1 MLCQRRSKNASVC
14 YPEHRQKPVIKPS
27 PSAFCVHP
35 ELNFCYTHRHS
46 QQMLQIL
53 KKWSPQSERRIQKS
67 SRSAASP
74 CLPAIPCRRM
84 LRPNG
89 ICQDGIMKTLD
100 VIKRSA
106 NQLIGARATNF
117 VVLLKCRNY
126 TIAFKQTA

>member
-1 MLCQRRSKNASVC
+1 
-14 YPEHRQKPVIKPS
+14 
-27 PSAFCVHP
+27 
-35 ELNFCYTHRHS
+35 
-46 QQMLQIL
+46 
-53 KKWSPQSERRIQKS
+53 
-67 SRSAASP
+67 
-74 CLPAIPCRRM
+74 M
-84 LRPNG
+84 LRPDG